1 MIKLNIFKKEH
12 NLRGRNCTLF
22 KAGIRPMK
30 TTLVA
35 LLLSFALIG
44 TAQAADSILRP
55 DHPDKYTVKAGDSL
69 WDIASMFLTDAWLWP
84 EIWQINPD
92 IDNPHLIYPG
102 DVITLV
108 YVDGQPQLAVAR
120 GKESRT
126 VKLSPSQP
134 VASGDRNLKLEPKI
148 RVSPLTSAIPA
159 IPLDAIAP
167 LLTTGRIVEEDTLE
181 LAPYILAGTSDR
193 LIFGPGDEFYARG
206 ENWAEGT
213 SVFGLFRQGEVYLDP
228 ETKEVLGYEAREVG
242 TATVEDR
249 NGDVYTLKLTAVK
262 EDVRIGDRLLPT
274 EERRVESTFYPTAPR
289 TEVNGIIMTVLGGVT
304 QVGRND
310 VVAINR
316 GEQDG
321 VAVGDVL
328 AIYKSGKMIRDR
340 IAREKV
346 QLPPE
351 RAGLL
356 MLFRTFEKMS
366 YGLVLRTEEPLK
378 VGDNVQNP

>member
-1 MIKLNIFKKEH
+1 M
-12 NLRGRNCTLF
+12 T
-22 KAGIRPMK
+22 IR

-35 LLLSFALIG
+35 FLLSIVLLSPALS
-44 TAQAADSILRP
+44 AESILRP
-55 DHPDKYTVKAGDSL
+55 DHPEKYTVQNGDTL

-84 EIWQINPD
+84 KIWQINPD

-108 YVDGQPQLAVAR
+108 YVDGQPQLTVAR
-120 GKESRT
+120 GEQSRT

-134 VASGDRNLKLEPKI
+134 VATGDRNLKLEPRV

-167 LLTTGRIVEEDTLE
+167 LLTTGRIVGEDTLE

-193 LIFGPGDEFYARG
+193 LLFGPGDEFYARG
-206 ENWAEGT
+206 QTWTPGT
-213 SVFGLFRQGEVYLDP
+213 QVYGLFREGEVYEDP
-228 ETKEVLGYEAREVG
+228 ETEEVLGYEAREVG
-242 TATVEDR
+242 TASVRARQD
-249 NGDVYTLKLTAVK
+249 DVYTLRLTSVK
-262 EDVRIGDRLLPT
+262 EDVRLGDRLLPT
-274 EERRVESTFYPTAPR
+274 EERRVESTFFPTAPA
-289 TEVNGIIMTVLGGVT
+289 TDVNGVIMTVLGGVT

-316 GEQDG
+316 GDNDG
-321 VAVGDVL
+321 VRVGDVL
-328 AIYKSGKMIRDR
+328 AIYKSGKIVRDK

-366 YGLVLRTEEPLK
+366 YGLVLQTEEPLR

>member
-1 MIKLNIFKKEH
+1 
-12 NLRGRNCTLF
+12 
-22 KAGIRPMK
+22 MK

-35 LLLSFALIG
+35 LLLSFAL
-44 TAQAADSILRP
+44 ANSALAADSILRP
-55 DHPDKYTVKAGDSL
+55 DHPDKYTVKSGDSL

-84 EIWQINPD
+84 EIWQINPG
-92 IDNPHLIYPG
+92 IENPHLIYPG
-102 DVITLV
+102 DVITLT
-108 YVDGQPQLAVAR
+108 YVDGQPQLALQR
-120 GKESRT
+120 GEAGRT
-126 VKLSPSQP
+126 VKLSPAQP
-134 VASGDRNLKLEPKI
+134 VATGDRNVRLEPRV

-167 LLTTGRIVEEDTLE
+167 LLTTGRIVEEDTLD

-193 LIFGPGDEFYARG
+193 LLFGPGDEFYARG
-206 ENWAEGT
+206 ENWSAGT
-213 SVFGLFRQGEVYLDP
+213 SVFGLFRKGEVYLDP

-242 TATVEDR
+242 TAIVEAR
-249 NGDVYTLKLTAVK
+249 NGDVYTLRLSAVK

-274 EERRVESTFYPTAPR
+274 EERRVESTFFPAAPKQ
-289 TEVNGIIMTVLGGVT
+289 EVDGVIMTVLGGVT

-316 GEQDG
+316 GNNDG
-321 VAVGDVL
+321 VDVGDVL
-328 AIYKSGKMIRDR
+328 AIYKSGKVIRDR

-356 MLFRTFEKMS
+356 MLFRTFDKMS
-366 YGLVLRTEEPLK
+366 YGLVLQTEEPLRI
-378 VGDNVQNP
+378 GDNVRNP

>member
-1 MIKLNIFKKEH
+1 M
-12 NLRGRNCTLF
+12 R
-22 KAGIRPMK
+22 

-35 LLLSFALIG
+35 LLLSIALVNP
-44 TAQAADSILRP
+44 ALAADSILRP
-55 DHPDKYTVKAGDSL
+55 DHPERYTVEEGDTL

-102 DVITLV
+102 DVITLT
-108 YVDGQPQLAVAR
+108 YVDGQPQLTVAR

-134 VASGDRNLKLEPKI
+134 VATGERNVKLEP
-148 RVSPLTSAIPA
+148 RVRISPLTSAIPA

-193 LIFGPGDEFYARG
+193 LIFGPGDKFYARG
-206 ENWAEGT
+206 DWTPGT
-213 SVFGLFRQGEVYLDP
+213 TVYGIFREGEVYQDP
-228 ETKEVLGYEAREVG
+228 ETGEILGYEAREVG
-242 TATVEDR
+242 TASIEVQQDS
-249 NGDVYTLKLTAVK
+249 VYTLELTSVK
-262 EDVRIGDRLLPT
+262 EDVRLGDRLLPT
-274 EERRVESTFYPTAPR
+274 EERRVESTFFPTSPSQDV
-289 TEVNGIIMTVLGGVT
+289 EGVIMTVLGGVT

-316 GEQDG
+316 GSEDG
-321 VAVGDVL
+321 VNVGDVM
-328 AIYKSGKMIRDR
+328 AIYKSGKIIRDR

-366 YGLVLRTEEPLK
+366 YGLVLQTEEPLR
-378 VGDNVQNP
+378 VGDSVQNP